1 MSLQQQLEETVHG
14 FVIECQGSRIGRS
27 PQSFESGPLWSAMR
41 DAGSE
46 LWLDTGSIP
55 EASDLWVQEFSA
67 LTTNNTLLN
76 REIQNGQ
83 YDDLIPRA
91 AKLLDEFR
99 LSPREQLLE
108 IAFILN
114 AVHGLK
120 LVQEFDAFVSVEE
133 HTDLADDVSRAV
145 ATGMRY
151 HAICPE
157 RFIVKIPLTP
167 AGLLATRRLSDAG
180 VPVNHTLG
188 FSARQN
194 YIIARMAQPAYV
206 NVFMGRLNSVVANN
220 KLGDGSLVGE
230 KATLSSQA
238 AIRQLGG
245 ATRQIGASIRSGEQV
260 RDIAGVDVLTIPPK
274 AAQQFLELGM
284 QPNDIKNRTGD
295 NVEPELNNDAI
306 AARVDTL
313 WHVNDE
319 VATCMDALEKV
330 DLRGFST
337 RDLVAF
343 FGEHGAGDMLVAW
356 TEAEAATSATD
367 GKIPNLANWKDALI
381 EKRVGLDSLMNLS
394 GLNAFKADQRAMDD
408 HVLEVL
414 EDTLE

>member
-1 MSLQQQLEETVHG
+1 MSLQEQLEETVHG
-14 FVIECQGSRIGRS
+14 FVIECLGSRIGRS
-27 PQSFESGPLWSAMR
+27 PHTFESRPIWSAMR
-41 DAGSE
+41 ETGSE

-55 EASDLWVQEFSA
+55 ETSDLWVQEFSA

-76 REIQNGQ
+76 HEIQNGQ

-91 AKLLDEFR
+91 AQLLEEFR
-99 LSPREQLLE
+99 LSQQEQLLE

-120 LVQEFDAFVSVEE
+120 LVHEFDAFVSVEE
-133 HTDLADDVSRAV
+133 HTDLANDVSRAV

-167 AGLLATRRLSDAG
+167 AGLLATRQLSEAG

-194 YIIARMAQPAYV
+194 YVITRMAQPDYV
-206 NVFMGRLNSVVANN
+206 NVFMGRLNSVVAHNS
-220 KLGDGSLVGE
+220 LGPGTLVGE

-238 AIRQLGG
+238 AIRKLSGP
-245 ATRQIGASIRSGEQV
+245 TRQIGASIRSGEQV
-260 RDIAGVDVLTIPPK
+260 RDVAGVDVLTIPPK
-274 AAQQFLELGM
+274 AAQQFLEL
-284 QPNDIKNRTGD
+284 QPADVKNRTSCD
-295 NVEPELNNDAI
+295 YNPELNTDAT

-313 WHVNDE
+313 WDINDE
-319 VATCMDALEKV
+319 VLTCMDALEQEE
-330 DLRGFST
+330 LRGFT
-337 RDLVAF
+337 PGDLVAF
-343 FGEHGAGDMLVAW
+343 FGEHDAGDVLVAW
-356 TEAEAATSATD
+356 TNAEIDTSAAD
-367 GKIPNLANWKDALI
+367 GKIPNLTNWKDALT

-394 GLNAFKADQRAMDD
+394 GLNAFKADQQAMDD

-414 EDTLE
+414 EDNA